1 MIRVDVRAAGC
12 SHADL
17 TAKGAWMEELLERL
31 STLKEK
37 LETIRGH
44 L

>member
-1 MIRVDVRAAGC
+1 M
-12 SHADL
+12 
-17 TAKGAWMEELLERL
+17 AKGAWMEELLERL
-31 STLKEK
+31 STLKET